1 MSLVENKGEGAGI
14 GSNKTTM
21 QAWHLWREK
30 GKEGLGRKSQPG
42 WCGVSKQ
49 KLLVGDRKALQPV
62 TLPYSVIGSEW
73 PQGKC
78 GFAVKT
84 VMDTRGQQLGLSVNS
99 APGSSSLEGD
109 LNGTL
114 PGPPRYAYVH
124 SFGESVPFVIFTIYL
139 GSPKSLEP
147 LIVLTPK

>member
-1 MSLVENKGEGAGI
+1 MTPI
-14 GSNKTTM
+14 
-21 QAWHLWREK
+21 
-30 GKEGLGRKSQPG
+30 P
-42 WCGVSKQ
+42 
-49 KLLVGDRKALQPV
+49 
-62 TLPYSVIGSEW
+62 LPHSVIGSEW

-99 APGSSSLEGD
+99 APGSSSLED

-114 PGPPRYAYVH
+114 PGPPYYAYVH
-124 SFGESVPFVIFTIYL
+124 SFGESVPFVIFTICL